1 MDFNINVST
10 DDEFAD
16 IPEKA
21 IFTIDVNTKKLIQ
34 ELAHIAEVNNLYKL
48 EKFDYRVEWFDDD
61 DKDVVTEADILNV
74 SCSDFWFSAYLKHT
88 NIEIVTER
96 ISIVRLDGNQET
108 DYMQKVIA
116 LKLVG
121 GLSETSKMPG
131 KSFGLPTAHCSTGSA
146 VAKFRGKG

>member
-61 DKDVVTEADILNV
+61 DKDVVTEADTLNV

-96 ISIVRLDGNQET
+96 ISIVRLDGN
-108 DYMQKVIA
+108 
-116 LKLVG
+116 
-121 GLSETSKMPG
+121 
-131 KSFGLPTAHCSTGSA
+131 
-146 VAKFRGKG
+146 